1 MYIFRTIFVLCLFL
15 STGSTHAG
23 SDSPLAEAWQHLATF
38 RAGEAMEQFT
48 ADPRPEARLGQAL
61 SLLAL
66 QPSTQNNVDRAES
79 LLRTLADDPQ
89 NPTYADALYFLA
101 RIPQVHRTIPDPEEA
116 LRRYSVLMEAIPG
129 HPLAQLAEVKVAIL
143 RLYVLPHPEAVA
155 GKDLFAELNTRGGRL
170 TDPDAI
176 RDFYTVLADA
186 AAHYEIGLERQYS
199 FLRAI
204 DATGRMGGNLRADL
218 LVRLGETARLLE
230 HPSEA
235 RTYYE
240 RFLAEFPRNN
250 RAHVVTERLQSL
262 SPRD

>member
-1 MYIFRTIFVLCLFL
+1 MHLHRIVVSL
-15 STGSTHAG
+15 SLLLPVRANPAG
-23 SDSPLAEAWQHLATF
+23 AESPLARAWQQLATF
-38 RAGEAMEQFT
+38 QAKEALETFVS
-48 ADPRPEARLGQAL
+48 DPRPEARLGQAL

-89 NPTYADALYFLA
+89 NPAYADALYFLA
-101 RIPQVHRTIPDPEEA
+101 RIAQVHRTIPDPDEA

-155 GKDLFAELNTRGGRL
+155 GRDLFAELDTRGGSL
-170 TDPDAI
+170 TDPDAL

-186 AAHYEIGLERQYS
+186 AAHFEIDFERRYA
-199 FLRAI
+199 FLRKI
-204 DATGRMGGNLRADL
+204 DATGRTGGNMRADL

-230 HPSEA
+230 RPAEA

-262 SPRD
+262 PPGD